1 MSEFKNI
8 SNEEKITHYLAGEL
22 SNDEKAE
29 FELELKK
36 NSRLAEE
43 LKAYQSLISLMNV
56 DKKTLSIEGGIG
68 AERKNKIFGK
78 QDLLDSNKSDS
89 RILNIFKHMRFT
101 IVAAALVLLSYFFL
115 PELWNQS
122 SSTKTQPNTRVPEV
136 AGVRSFNI
144 ALPSGTYYLTSKDGL
159 LNIDDVVPTE
169 GNDYLKKAGVQKG
182 DQILKINGV
191 ETGTIK
197 SDDLSN
203 LLTSLLEKP
212 TVYLEIKRNGQ
223 ILPTNKPQPK

>member
-22 SNDEKAE
+22 SNEEKAE
-29 FELELKK
+29 FELELKN
-36 NSRLAEE
+36 NSKLADE
-43 LKAYQSLISLMNV
+43 LKAYQSLISLINA
-56 DKKTLSIEGGIG
+56 DKKALSIEGGIG

-78 QDLLDSNKSDS
+78 QDVLDSTKSDS
-89 RILNIFKHMRFT
+89 RIINIFKHMRFT

-115 PELWNQS
+115 PELWNQPNS
-122 SSTKTQPNTRVPEV
+122 SSTSSNTRIPEV

-144 ALPSGTYYLTSKDGL
+144 ALPSGTYYMTSKDGFL
-159 LNIDDVVPTE
+159 SIDNVVPTE
-169 GNDYLKKAGVQKG
+169 GNDYLKKAGVQAG

-223 ILPTNKPQPK
+223 ILPTNNQ